1 MRWNDGSS
9 RRRIL
14 TIGRCLQGDPEGLSP
29 PVVGSL
35 LADIG
40 ATVSLLSI
48 FMPTGFSYFP
58 RFNHFNEFW
67 RNAAISASL
76 ISVLLAAFVGFL
88 LSFIAVYAFLVPGAK
103 KLGDAQQKYSV
114 ASNLI
119 SIGFVWGLILLI
131 LGIVLLIFLFLPFL
145 SFFALLAVPIIL
157 IGALLFLIGK
167 IGIIILSFDLH
178 ESENNTIFLIAGI
191 LFIVGLFVPVL
202 SFIAW
207 ILMYVALEESIRKLE
222 ATSPASTA

>member
-1 MRWNDGSS
+1 MAQAARGSS
-9 RRRIL
+9 LLADAYREIQKGSL
-14 TIGRCLQGDPEGLSP
+14 FLI
-29 PVVGSL
+29 VGSL

-40 ATVSLLSI
+40 ATVSLIGVFTPISS
-48 FMPTGFSYFP
+48 FSYLP

-67 RNAAISASL
+67 KNAAISASL
-76 ISVLLAAFVGFL
+76 ISVLLVAFVGFL
-88 LSFIAVYAFLVPGAK
+88 LSFIAVYAYLVPGAK
-103 KLGDAQQKYSV
+103 KLGDAQQKYST
-114 ASNLI
+114 ASKLI

-131 LGIVLLIFLFLPFL
+131 LGIVLLIFLILPFL

-178 ESENNTIFLIAGI
+178 ESENNTLFLIAGI

-207 ILMYVALEESIRKLE
+207 ILMYVALGESIRKLE
-222 ATSPASTA
+222 ATSPVSTA